1 MLCLL
6 YTNIELF
13 EEVRIRTI
21 LYRAI
26 LTSGR
31 DMLINDT
38 NKWANELFGNT
49 NLGDLRRTKRL
60 VKFSS
65 QLASHI
71 GASVVQASGD
81 SASIEGAYRLLRNP
95 KVKANDIAKSGF
107 KSLLPSLAKSNKIL
121 ALEDTSTLSYQ
132 HGVAKQLGTTGSK
145 KDSKKKGILAHSVL
159 MVDAISEKT
168 IGLGEQYL
176 WCRKDEDFGQ
186 KHARKK
192 RAYEDKESYKWQRSS
207 EVMAERFAPVIGRII
222 SVCDRESD
230 IYEYIKYKQD
240 NQQRFVVRASHT
252 RKLVGSEKDNKTLV
266 NQQLSNI
273 SYQVQVKQKGGRK
286 ARLANIAVRVTEV
299 ILSPPGNK
307 RNSENLKLNMISCQE
322 INAPK
327 GVKPLSWYLYTNE
340 KINTQEEA
348 LDIIRYY
355 ELRWRVEE
363 FHKCWKSA
371 GTKVESL
378 RLQSKSNLEKM
389 IVITAFVSTR
399 LLQLRELITNK
410 NEAKKVEVSVV
421 FSKLEWQLLWVK
433 TEKKKPPET
442 NPSLYWAYYAV
453 AKLGRWHDSKR
464 TGIVGWNALW
474 SGWFTLTQLLE
485 GARLVQNLSK

>member
-1 MLCLL
+1 M
-6 YTNIELF
+6 
-13 EEVRIRTI
+13 IRSV
-21 LYRAI
+21 LYRAT

-38 NKWANELFGNT
+38 DKWANELFGKT

-60 VKFSS
+60 VKLSS

-81 SASIEGAYRLLRNP
+81 SASIEGAYRFLRNP
-95 KVKANDIAKSGF
+95 KVKANDIAQTGF
-107 KSLLPSLAKSNKIL
+107 KSLLSSLEKSSKIL

-132 HGVAKQLGTTGSK
+132 HGVAKQLGATGSIK
-145 KDSKKKGILAHSVL
+145 NSKKKGILAHSVL
-159 MVDAISEKT
+159 MVDANNEET

-186 KHARKK
+186 KHERKK

-207 EVMAERFAPVIGRII
+207 EAMAERFAPVIDRII

-230 IYEYIKYKQD
+230 IYEYIKYKLD
-240 NQQRFVVRASHT
+240 NQQRFVVRASYT
-252 RKLVGSEKDNKTLV
+252 RKLIGTSKDNKTFV
-266 NQQLSNI
+266 NEELSNV
-273 SYQVQVKQKGGRK
+273 SYQIQVKQKGGRK

-299 ILSPPGNK
+299 VLSPPANK
-307 RNSENLKLNMISCQE
+307 KDSKKLTLNMVSCQE

-327 GVKPLSWYLYTNE
+327 GVEPLAWYLYTSE
-340 KINTQEEA
+340 EINTSVEA
-348 LDIIRYY
+348 LNIIRYY

-371 GTKVESL
+371 GTQVEKL

-399 LLQLRELITNK
+399 LLQLRELVTDK
-410 NEAKKVEVSVV
+410 EEAKKVDASLV
-421 FSKLEWQLLWVK
+421 FSQLEWQLLWAK
-433 TEKKKPPET
+433 TEKKRLPKT

-474 SGWFTLTQLLE
+474 NGWFTLTQLLE
-485 GARLVQNLSK
+485 GARLVQKLSEKM

>member
-1 MLCLL
+1 
-6 YTNIELF
+6 
-13 EEVRIRTI
+13 
-21 LYRAI
+21 
-26 LTSGR
+26 
-31 DMLINDT
+31 MLINDT

-107 KSLLPSLAKSNKIL
+107 ESLLPSLAKSSKIL

-132 HGVAKQLGTTGSK
+132 HGVAKQLGITGPTK
-145 KDSKKKGILAHSVL
+145 ESKKKGILAHSVL
-159 MVDAISEKT
+159 MVDAISEET

-176 WCRKDEDFGQ
+176 WCRKDADFGQ
-186 KHARKK
+186 KHDRKK

-207 EVMAERFAPVIGRII
+207 EAMAERFAPVIDRII

-230 IYEYIKYKQD
+230 IYEYIKYKQN
-240 NQQRFVVRASHT
+240 NQQRFVVRANHT
-252 RKLVGSEKDNKTLV
+252 RKLSGTCKDNKTLV
-266 NQQLSNI
+266 NQQLSKI

-286 ARLANIAVRVTEV
+286 ARLANVAVRVTEIV
-299 ILSPPGNK
+299 LTPPSNK
-307 RNSENLKLNMISCQE
+307 RHCEELKLNMISCQE

-340 KINTQEEA
+340 EINISVEA

-399 LLQLRELITNK
+399 LLQLRELVTDKNK
-410 NEAKKVEVSVV
+410 AKKTDVSLV
-421 FSKLEWQLLWVK
+421 FSQFEWQLLWAK
-433 TEKKKPPET
+433 TEKKILPKT

-453 AKLGRWHDSKR
+453 AKLGRWHDPKR
-464 TGIVGWNALW
+464 TGVVGWNALW

-485 GARLVQNLSK
+485 GARLVQDLSE